1 MKAKNTFSLI
11 LALSLVFPFAFT
23 ACSNEDKP
31 NQETLSADEL
41 SYEVFVVGS
50 SLSASGVSYQ
60 TEMSINSYEEKTDP
74 SVPQTVTL
82 TIDGKTVTGTYSH
95 SEKQFPMNYYE
106 HIYYGSGKGHK
117 FYLDDSGQLLEY
129 LWGDITVGMETE
141 NKEELTEEACLA
153 IAKEFILNNVSDK
166 INLDAYTVRKADD
179 GRTNM
184 YTFKFRKYI
193 NGFSTMDNASV
204 TILNTGEVFSFYSCM
219 FGKISAD
226 DMPELDRE
234 EITQAI
240 GKKLDTIYQDV
251 KGKYAAV
258 KYEEPILSL
267 TLLDDGTPA
276 LNGSVGIRFEDGK
289 GGSTSDAVKLVIT
302 LKS

>member
-1 MKAKNTFSLI
+1 MKAKNTFALI
-11 LALSLVFPFAFT
+11 LALSLIFPFAFT
-23 ACSNEDKP
+23 ACSSADDP
-31 NQETLSADEL
+31 NQEVMQADE
-41 SYEVFVVGS
+41 SNYEVFVVGS

-60 TEMSINSYEEKTDP
+60 IERKINNLEVKTDP

-95 SEKQFPMNYYE
+95 SEKQFPMNYYK

-117 FYLDDSGQLLEY
+117 FYLDDSGQLLCY
-129 LWGDITVGMETE
+129 IWGDITVGMEAE

-153 IAKEFILNNVSDK
+153 IAKGFILNNVSDK
-166 INLDAYTVRKADD
+166 INLDAYTVRKVDD
-179 GRTNM
+179 GRTKT

-204 TILNTGEVFSFYSCM
+204 TVVKTGEVFSFFSCM
-219 FGKISAD
+219 FGRISAS
-226 DMPELDRE
+226 DMPELNQE

-240 GKKLDTIYQDV
+240 EKKLDSIYQEAR
-251 KGKYAAV
+251 GKCDAV
-258 KYEEPILSL
+258 KYGKPALSL

-276 LNGSVGIRFEDGK
+276 LNGSVGIRFEYGN
-289 GGSTSDAVKLVIT
+289 GGSTGDAIKLIIT
-302 LKS
+302 LKP